1 MKKMRLLAVALA
13 AAMMLGA
20 CSSGT
25 EEASTENAEET
36 TQTEEA
42 AEGEEAKEAE
52 PAEEDVT
59 VRVGSLNGPTTM
71 GLVRLMQLQ
80 DEGETKEDYEFTM
93 VSQADELSANIVS
106 GDLDIAL
113 LPANV
118 ASVLYGKTDSGVS
131 VIDINTLGVLYMV
144 TSNDDVSSFEDLKDK
159 TVYITGK
166 GTTPDYVFR
175 YLMKENGLTEDDV
188 TLEFKSESTE
198 VAAVLAEEENA
209 IGVLPQPFVTA
220 ACSQNEDL
228 KVVMDLTEEWDK
240 VQSEGSGSRLVTGA
254 TIVRNE
260 FLEEHPDVVA
270 QFLED
275 HKASTEYT
283 ETNLSEAAELVAEAG
298 IVEQA
303 AVAEKAM
310 PKCNIVCITGEEMKE
325 AMEGYLTALYE
336 QDPESVGGALPEDS
350 FYYME

>member
-1 MKKMRLLAVALA
+1 M
-13 AAMMLGA
+13 
-20 CSSGT
+20 
-25 EEASTENAEET
+25 
-36 TQTEEA
+36 
-42 AEGEEAKEAE
+42 
-52 PAEEDVT
+52 
-59 VRVGSLNGPTTM
+59 
-71 GLVRLMQLQ
+71 
-80 DEGETKEDYEFTM
+80 
-93 VSQADELSANIVS
+93 
-106 GDLDIAL
+106 
-113 LPANV
+113 
-118 ASVLYGKTDSGVS
+118 
-131 VIDINTLGVLYMV
+131 
-144 TSNDDVSSFEDLKDK
+144 
-159 TVYITGK
+159 
-166 GTTPDYVFR
+166 
-175 YLMKENGLTEDDV
+175 

>member
-175 YLMKENGLTEDDV
+175 YLMKENGPT
-188 TLEFKSESTE
+188 
-198 VAAVLAEEENA
+198 
-209 IGVLPQPFVTA
+209 
-220 ACSQNEDL
+220 
-228 KVVMDLTEEWDK
+228 
-240 VQSEGSGSRLVTGA
+240 
-254 TIVRNE
+254 
-260 FLEEHPDVVA
+260 
-270 QFLED
+270 
-275 HKASTEYT
+275 
-283 ETNLSEAAELVAEAG
+283 
-298 IVEQA
+298 
-303 AVAEKAM
+303 
-310 PKCNIVCITGEEMKE
+310 
-325 AMEGYLTALYE
+325 
-336 QDPESVGGALPEDS
+336 
-350 FYYME
+350 